1 MGLRVGLGVSL
12 GVEMTVGL
20 AVGEGSSRRLVGD
33 LMGLAGRGRAVDEGE
48 GDLVGALAGSNKH
61 QDQ

>member
-1 MGLRVGLGVSL
+1 
-12 GVEMTVGL
+12 MTVGL

-33 LMGLAGRGRAVDEGE
+33 LMGLAGRGRAVGEGA